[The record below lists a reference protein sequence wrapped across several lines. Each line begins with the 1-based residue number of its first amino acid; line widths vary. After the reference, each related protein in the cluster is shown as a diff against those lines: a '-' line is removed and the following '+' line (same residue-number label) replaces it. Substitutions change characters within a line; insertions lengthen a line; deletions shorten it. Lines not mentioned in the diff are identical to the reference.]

1 MAVLAP
7 GLISINIRALLPGY
21 FSLLNTWVAVVQQP
35 EVQGARRWLVI
46 TGLLKLHSELLTMSK
61 KRYPLSPFLTSAVS
75 ILLVGGCLT
84 AQAGKI
90 LDDGWDRSNVAVRIY
105 DVDGNLD
112 STVVYPDTDYDAIFG
127 LPDGYYESDIYDMT
141 FIDGLSGEAL
151 MATLVA
157 KNPPVG
163 VPPGLKIENDV
174 PVEPSQP
181 ESCIM
186 ATAVGISCGSAFQT
200 HKRFKVLMK
209 PDMVDGAGSDSADL
223 IFIANN
229 TGDAV
234 EEYRVFQKINNW
246 TGQRL
251 TGFKLEVGFGIGAD
265 FVNAV
270 ASPAAANLGVEVVK
284 YFKDPDKQTN
294 FAHGLFGPIEPPNWD
309 DPGAFTGGFF
319 DDQSRAGYRI
329 QEVDTGTYE
338 SVPDAVTGGIF
349 GKYEK
354 VLPEDPTSPA
364 GMAGFSQFGDWL
376 PTSYMPRGVFFDDDD
391 NPKTDDVLMAWWGY
405 NTNCSTAP
413 APVNTGDYCWMYG
426 DVNYYDWID
435 NLPDP
440 AALGFVKD
448 TITTNYQPVSQTTFN
463 AWASDSRYYVDTI
476 DDLANL
482 NLNYVVNVGTVDVT
496 WPTWNAVTSEATFT
510 IRVTPLQDVNVANR
524 TAQPGYLGTPHI
536 PLVYTPSAGVVTIR
550 PNPLFVPGTD
560 TLILTVT
567 DADLNTTPAPDTV
580 DVVVQNLATNET
592 ENNVTLTETGNATGV
607 FVGNLPTGH
616 AAADPGGDDNGIIY
630 ADHGET
636 VQVTYVDADPAA
648 TVTAQT
654 TAVPGHDGSVQ
665 FTAPVYPGSD
675 ILIQVDD
682 LDLTADTI
690 DVTLENQTT
699 GELETVTLFQSPV
712 AGQYVGSLPTSTDA
726 ADNADDSG
734 TLVVAVGDV
743 LVVTYTDAV
752 RADGSLDQDQ
762 TDQVTVT
769 ATPVAGGGGGG
780 GGCTT
785 GNGNAV
791 NPTLPAVLIAIL
803 GLGWLRQR
811 RRSLRG

>member
-1 MAVLAP
+1 MSLWQYTREF
-7 GLISINIRALLPGY
+7 IMNKINRALIHTLATTA
-21 FSLLNTWVAVVQQP
+21 SIVLL
-35 EVQGARRWLVI
+35 GS
-46 TGLLKLHSELLTMSK
+46 G
-61 KRYPLSPFLTSAVS
+61 
-75 ILLVGGCLT
+75 LT
-84 AQAGKI
+84 AQAGQI
-90 LDDGWDRSNVAVRIY
+90 LDEPDGWERSNVNVRIL
-105 DVDGNLD
+105 DVDGNEVAN
-112 STVVYPDTDYDAIFG
+112 VVYPDIDYSMIP
-127 LPDGYYESDIYDMT
+127 PDGAYESDIYDNIFT
-141 FIDGLSGEAL
+141 DDNVANETL

-163 VPPGLKIENDV
+163 VPPGIKIENDV
-174 PVEPSQP
+174 QVEPSQP

-209 PDMVDGAGSDSADL
+209 PNMVDGAGSDSVDL
-223 IFIANN
+223 IFTANN
-229 TGDAV
+229 TGDAI

-251 TGFKLEVGFGIGAD
+251 TGFRLEVGYGVGTG
-265 FVNAV
+265 FVPAV
-270 ASPAAANLGVEVVK
+270 GSALEPNLSVEVVK
-284 YFKDPDKQTN
+284 YFKDPNKQTN

-329 QEVDTGTYE
+329 QEVDTGTYQ

-349 GKYEK
+349 GKYED
-354 VLPEDPTSPA
+354 VLPEDPVSPA
-364 GMAGFSQFGDWL
+364 GMAGFNQFGDWL
-376 PTSYMPRGVFFDDDD
+376 PTIYMPRGVFFDDDD
-391 NPKTDDVLMAWWGY
+391 NPDTDDVLMAWWGY

-413 APVNTGDYCWMYG
+413 APVNKGDYCWMYG

-440 AALGFVKD
+440 AALGYVKD

-482 NLNYVVNVGTVDVT
+482 NLNYVVNVGTVDET
-496 WPTWNAVTSEATFT
+496 WPTWNDGTSEATFT

-550 PNPLFVPGTD
+550 PNPLFVPGID

-580 DVVVQNLATNET
+580 DVVVENLGINNAVKET
-592 ENNVTLTETGNATGV
+592 ETVTLTETGNATGV

-630 ADHGET
+630 ADHGEI
-636 VQVTYVDADPAA
+636 VQVTYIDADPAA

-665 FTAPVYPGSD
+665 FTGPVYPGSD

-712 AGQYVGSLPTSTDA
+712 AGQYVGSLPSSTDA

-752 RADGSLDQDQ
+752 RADGSLDQEQ

-769 ATPVAGGGGGG
+769 ATPVADGGGGGG
-780 GGCTT
+780 GGCTMDND
-785 GNGNAV
+785 GSV
-791 NPTLPAVLIAIL
+791 NPTMPILLFTILCL
-803 GLGWLRQR
+803 GLLRYR
-811 RRSLRG
+811 HRSVHG